1 MAAMEDLRG
10 MPPGVIVLVGF
21 GLLLLA
27 ALGLTLPIVINQA
40 IDAPVSP
47 TGILWMLLI
56 AYLVFTLTLV
66 IQRKQAAW
74 NLSLGMASL
83 VVPVT
88 LILWQWASLAG
99 ALAGI
104 ALGLLLFL
112 SIRGGRV
119 RAWFSQP

>member
-1 MAAMEDLRG
+1 MDDLRR

-27 ALGLTLPIVINQA
+27 ALGMTLPIVINQA

-83 VVPVT
+83 VVPLT
-88 LILWQWASLAG
+88 LILWQWAGLAG
-99 ALAGI
+99 ALAG
-104 ALGLLLFL
+104 LGIGSVLFL
-112 SIRGGRV
+112 SMRGGHV

>member
-1 MAAMEDLRG
+1 MAS
-10 MPPGVIVLVGF
+10 
-21 GLLLLA
+21 
-27 ALGLTLPIVINQA
+27 TT
-40 IDAPVSP
+40 P
-47 TGILWMLLI
+47 TSSRRTTARRPASRRVHERTFLERYGTWLLI

-88 LILWQWASLAG
+88 LILWQWASALG

-112 SIRGGRV
+112 SIRGARV

>member
-1 MAAMEDLRG
+1 MEDLRG

-40 IDAPVSP
+40 IEAPVSP
-47 TGILWMLLI
+47 MGILWMLLI

-74 NLSLGMASL
+74 NLALGMASL

-88 LILWQWASLAG
+88 LILWQWASVAG
-99 ALAGI
+99 ALAGF
-104 ALGLLLFL
+104 ALGLLLVI
-112 SIRGGRV
+112 SMRGARV

>member
-1 MAAMEDLRG
+1 

-88 LILWQWASLAG
+88 LILWQWASALG

-104 ALGLLLFL
+104 ALGLLLFV
-112 SIRGGRV
+112 SIRGARV